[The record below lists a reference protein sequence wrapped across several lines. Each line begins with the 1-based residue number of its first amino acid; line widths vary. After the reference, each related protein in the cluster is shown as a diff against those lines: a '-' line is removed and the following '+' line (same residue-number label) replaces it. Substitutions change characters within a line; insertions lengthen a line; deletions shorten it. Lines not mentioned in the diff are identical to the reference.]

1 MKHYVG
7 LDVSLRE
14 TSICIVD
21 ETRRII
27 REGRVSSEAEAIADW
42 LRRQDLGFEIVGLEA
57 GS

>member
-27 REGRVSSEAEAIADW
+27 REGRVSSEAEAIA
-42 LRRQDLGFEIVGLEA
+42 EA
-57 GS
+57 AEARSGV